1 MPLLLLLGA
10 AACVKAGI
18 PSFPPHL
25 VGNTSAIAAL
35 LERVLPGSSKNFEL
49 DIAPTCPGIPHGTN
63 CFTLAD
69 SGGGATTKIKITG
82 TTAAEVTG
90 GQRISN

>member
-35 LERVLPGSSKNFEL
+35 LEESGFGSSAAAPLVRSILEPIALDEVPRARTTDEL
-49 DIAPTCPGIPHGTN
+49 DRLQVQLTSEA
-63 CFTLAD
+63 LD
-69 SGGGATTKIKITG
+69 
-82 TTAAEVTG
+82 AAEEDG
-90 GQRISN
+90 E